1 MRLTQVQRNDS
12 EFLGPRQ
19 RIGLQFGHGQDL
31 SEPWRRSDSHDDY
44 KPLYSVDIDK
54 PVRRHAKTCNNWPGW
69 TRTTNLLIQSQAD
82 ESVNGVND
90 PGYDSHGAN
99 TSSSPSSSTRIDPD
113 LAAVIDAWPTLPKSI
128 RGVILTMIRATMDQ

>member
-1 MRLTQVQRNDS
+1 MRSNA
-12 EFLGPRQ
+12 
-19 RIGLQFGHGQDL
+19 
-31 SEPWRRSDSHDDY
+31 
-44 KPLYSVDIDK
+44 KPD
-54 PVRRHAKTCNNWPGW
+54 TNWPGRV
-69 TRTTNLLIQSQAD
+69 RTCNLLIQSQAD

-113 LAAVIDAWPTLPKSI
+113 LAAVIDAWPTLPESI